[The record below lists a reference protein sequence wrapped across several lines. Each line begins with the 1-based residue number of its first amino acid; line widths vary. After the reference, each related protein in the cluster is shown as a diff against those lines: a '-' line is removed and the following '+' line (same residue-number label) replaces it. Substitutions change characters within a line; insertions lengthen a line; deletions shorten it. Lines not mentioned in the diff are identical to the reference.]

1 MDLSST
7 TLSQLSEVA
16 HLTSHILGPA
26 FRALLVSLGRTQQQ
40 FHYSLCRLQLA
51 SVVSSAVCCLLSA
64 PSAAQPSSAIS
75 ASDILL
81 HSGCPHAPASKAPVL
96 PNAPSVTFPV
106 PFRSFHAPLTHS
118 WDTLPDSLPFSLH
131 HSTATLSLL
140 PRCHPSVPQPPSAQS
155 HRPAAPLLYPSL
167 LAATTPQ
174 TLSSLTSPTCSGLS
188 IGVDVPSG
196 APCPRTYKP
205 SSFQSALISLG
216 FVSQASSALGP
227 PSWQFTLEPLR
238 AIPAQRHDS
247 GALMPTSTFS
257 LSAWSWVLFLHV

>member
-1 MDLSST
+1 MACRTEVDLSSSSH
-7 TLSQLSEVA
+7 SQLSEVG

-196 APCPRTYKP
+196 APSRVRT
-205 SSFQSALISLG
+205 S
-216 FVSQASSALGP
+216 
-227 PSWQFTLEPLR
+227 PL
-238 AIPAQRHDS
+238 P
-247 GALMPTSTFS
+247 FS
-257 LSAWSWVLFLHV
+257 LHLYLWASYLKHPQLWDHQVGNSLLNH